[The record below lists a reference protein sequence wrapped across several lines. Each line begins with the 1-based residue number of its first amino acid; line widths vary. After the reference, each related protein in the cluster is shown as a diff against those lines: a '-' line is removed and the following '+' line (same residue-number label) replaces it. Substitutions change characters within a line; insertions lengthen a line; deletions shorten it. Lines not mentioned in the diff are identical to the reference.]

1 MLPFTIFEAQFVIT
15 AVIFLL
21 GSICFLV
28 GIYILLRRRYTREIQ
43 SLATKTTLLGQK
55 GISSEVSGLVTS
67 ASELVYA
74 INQLVKTS
82 SGIGAFLMMV
92 GLALV
97 GISFWALQQLILS
110 Y

>member
-28 GIYILLRRRYTREIQ
+28 GIYILLRRGYTREIQ
-43 SLATKTTLLGQK
+43 SLATKTALLGQK

-74 INQLVKTS
+74 INQLVKLLKT
-82 SGIGAFLMMV
+82 GGVYFI
-92 GLALV
+92 
-97 GISFWALQQLILS
+97 LITD
-110 Y
+110 